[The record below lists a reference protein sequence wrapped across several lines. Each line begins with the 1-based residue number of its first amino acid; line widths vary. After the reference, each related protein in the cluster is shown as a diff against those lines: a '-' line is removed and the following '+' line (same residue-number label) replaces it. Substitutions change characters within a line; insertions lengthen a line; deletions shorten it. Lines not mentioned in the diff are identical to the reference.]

1 MEHFA
6 EQPWVDFV
14 RGVSGTEI
22 SKDIKTHLIAGC
34 QECQTSHDNWSRVR
48 RLASEEAAYEPSDN
62 LLRLVKL
69 GFCNKPT
76 DEPQKWTLASL
87 VFDSFTQPLLHGVRS
102 GALNVGAVGADRVS
116 VWQVVHEAEGLT
128 VDLRFS
134 QRAQS
139 KAMHLVGQVFDR
151 QAVRPLQSS
160 AIVELSTDQGHLIT
174 TSVVSALGEFHIECE
189 AKGQLLLLVKA
200 AGRNTVRI
208 PLGNLGLR

>member
-14 RGVSGTEI
+14 RGVSGIEL
-22 SKDIKTHLIAGC
+22 SRDIEAHLIAGC
-34 QECQTSHDNWSRVR
+34 PECQTSHDNWSRVR
-48 RLASEEAAYEPSDN
+48 RLASEEAAYEPPDN

-69 GFCNKPT
+69 GFCNKST
-76 DEPQKWTLASL
+76 DEPQKWTLANL
-87 VFDSFTQPLLHGVRS
+87 VFDSFTQPLQHGLRS
-102 GALNVGAVGADRVS
+102 GALNVGAVGAGGVS

-160 AIVELSTDQGHLIT
+160 AIVELSTDEGHLIT

-189 AKGQLLLLVKA
+189 AKGRLLLLVKA
-200 AGRNTVRI
+200 TGRNIVRI
-208 PLGNLGLR
+208 PLGNLRLR